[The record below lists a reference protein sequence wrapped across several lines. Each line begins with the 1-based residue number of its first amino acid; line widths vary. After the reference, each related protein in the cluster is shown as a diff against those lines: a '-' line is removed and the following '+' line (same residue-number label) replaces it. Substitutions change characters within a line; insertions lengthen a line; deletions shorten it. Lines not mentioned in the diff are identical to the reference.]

1 MRFYGEILWELQGL
15 SIYSNLNWMEQS
27 ENDWCQIK
35 KKAGFSKLRP
45 AFSFRYIETNT
56 FGKI

>member
-35 KKAGFSKLRP
+35 KKAGFKEKGRILK
-45 AFSFRYIETNT
+45 IET
-56 FGKI
+56 GLLVLGI

>member
-1 MRFYGEILWELQGL
+1 MHFYGEILWELQGL

-45 AFSFRYIETNT
+45 AF
-56 FGKI
+56 

>member
-15 SIYSNLNWMEQS
+15 SIYSNLNWMEQF
-27 ENDWCQIK
+27 ENAWCQIK

-45 AFSFRYIETNT
+45 AF
-56 FGKI
+56 

>member
-1 MRFYGEILWELQGL
+1 MRFYGEILWELQSL

-27 ENDWCQIK
+27 VNAWCQIK
-35 KKAGFSKLRP
+35 KRP
-45 AFSFRYIETNT
+45 DSQNWDRPFSFRYIGTNT